1 MAQGAVPGLLLETE
15 PVRKGYRGSA
25 ASRAAGIT
33 YRQLDYWAHK
43 HIVEPSVT
51 ASHGSG
57 SRRLYSFNDVLML
70 AACKKLLDLGV
81 NLQNISQTLQFL
93 RAYRSTQLSHMVIVC
108 DGSMCACEG
117 ETMFADVLQHE
128 SAVFIIAVGT
138 LFRQVESSL
147 TGRRI
152 RCRHL
157 RCRLTAPE
165 RRFRWAVGSS
175 ADCRERHQTA
185 SPGRA
190 RRASVLRCALGHR
203 WAFVRCGVIYQCA

>member
-1 MAQGAVPGLLLETE
+1 MESNRETQAQREGRNDGLPLFVDVPLLDVDDSMVQGELFPDSLLETE
-15 PVRKGYRGSA
+15 QVRMGYRGSA

-93 RAYRSTQLSHMVIVC
+93 RAYRSTQLSHMVT
-108 DGSMCACEG
+108 S
-117 ETMFADVLQHE
+117 DVAL
-128 SAVFIIAVGT
+128 
-138 LFRQVESSL
+138 
-147 TGRRI
+147 
-152 RCRHL
+152 RHL
-157 RCRLTAPE
+157 SVDSDGPLARLPIVAKGTRLHHRDAHVEPPY
-165 RRFRWAVGSS
+165 RDVPLDIDGHSYAV
-175 ADCRERHQTA
+175 A
-185 SPGRA
+185 
-190 RRASVLRCALGHR
+190 
-203 WAFVRCGVIYQCA
+203 

>member
-1 MAQGAVPGLLLETE
+1 MAQGELFPDSLLETE

-108 DGSMCACEG
+108 DGEHVRACEG

-147 TGRRI
+147 AAAVRR
-152 RCRHL
+152 L
-157 RCRLTAPE
+157 GVDSDGPLARLPIVAKGTRLHHRDAHVEPPYCDVPLDIDGHSY
-165 RRFRWAVGSS
+165 AV
-175 ADCRERHQTA
+175 A
-185 SPGRA
+185 
-190 RRASVLRCALGHR
+190 
-203 WAFVRCGVIYQCA
+203 

>member
-1 MAQGAVPGLLLETE
+1 MESNRETQAQREGRNDGLPLFVDVPLLEVDDSMAQGELFPDSLLETE

-108 DGSMCACEG
+108 DGEHVRAYEG
-117 ETMFADVLQHE
+117 
-128 SAVFIIAVGT
+128 
-138 LFRQVESSL
+138 
-147 TGRRI
+147 
-152 RCRHL
+152 
-157 RCRLTAPE
+157 
-165 RRFRWAVGSS
+165 
-175 ADCRERHQTA
+175 
-185 SPGRA
+185 
-190 RRASVLRCALGHR
+190 
-203 WAFVRCGVIYQCA
+203 